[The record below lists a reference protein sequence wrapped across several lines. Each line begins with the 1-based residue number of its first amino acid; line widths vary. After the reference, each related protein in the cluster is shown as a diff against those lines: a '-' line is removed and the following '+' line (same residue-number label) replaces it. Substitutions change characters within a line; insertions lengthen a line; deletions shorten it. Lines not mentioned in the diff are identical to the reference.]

1 MKKTIQSNRGAVRF
15 SLKHSKNY
23 LIQNRNVISPIFL
36 WFSYKG
42 IRVKK
47 STGFSVQLEDWDFKR
62 QRVRTNKITLINART
77 VNNYLNSLELNLL
90 QSYTELVNV
99 EVEVNRTSIKG
110 LIKRVTNTG
119 DNVIEHEVDL
129 DFLSFATE
137 FLNQKKPLIAPLT
150 HTLYKHTITKLK
162 KFSKKSK
169 QEVKFDSFTRV
180 FLNDFKRFLEV
191 TEKLSLNTISKHFK
205 NLKMFVIEAQ
215 SQGLVVN
222 PQLKLF
228 SVKSEETSA
237 IYLNNE
243 EIKKFHDYDLSKSK
257 GIELSRDIF
266 LMGCYTGQRI
276 SDYNGL
282 SIDDMIEIEGIKYF
296 KISQNKTK
304 QVVYCP
310 ITVEM
315 REIMSRYGDCP
326 PPKQHECTINANIK
340 IIGKLLE
347 IDQRTKC
354 QITKAGKRE
363 VTYVPKYKLIHSHTA
378 RRSFCTN
385 KYKQGMRIT
394 DIMHFSGHKTEQEFQ
409 KYIRIQGEERTNYIV
424 GQGYFNIK

>member
-1 MKKTIQSNRGAVRF
+1 MKKSIG
-15 SLKHSKNY
+15 Y
-23 LIQNRNVISPIFL
+23 
-36 WFSYKG
+36 
-42 IRVKK
+42 
-47 STGFSVQLEDWDFKR
+47 SVLLEDWDFKR
-62 QRVRTNKITLINART
+62 QRVRTNKITLVNART

-90 QSYTELVNV
+90 QGYTEVV
-99 EVEVNRTSIKG
+99 SSEVVVTKSTIQG
-110 LIKRVTNTG
+110 LINRITKT
-119 DNVIEHEVDL
+119 EVDVVEHKVNL
-129 DFLSFATE
+129 DFLSFSTE

-150 HTLYKHTITKLK
+150 YTLYKHTLTKLK
-162 KFSKKSK
+162 KFSKRKK
-169 QEVKFDSFTRV
+169 QEVKFDSFNRT

-215 SQGLVVN
+215 SQGLIIN

-228 SVKSEETSA
+228 SVKTEETSA
-237 IYLNNE
+237 IYLNDE
-243 EIKKFHDYDLSKSK
+243 EIKKFHELDLSKSK
-257 GIELSRDIF
+257 YVELSRDIF

-282 SIDDMIEIEGIKYF
+282 SIEDVVEIEGVNYF
-296 KISQNKTK
+296 KITQNKTK

-315 REIMSRYGDCP
+315 KEIMSRYGDCP
-326 PPKQHECTINANIK
+326 PPSQNECTINANIK

-354 QITKAGKRE
+354 QITRAGKRE
-363 VTYVPKYKLIHSHTA
+363 VSYVPKYKLIHSHTA

-394 DIMHFSGHKTEQEFQ
+394 DIMHFSGHKTEREFQ